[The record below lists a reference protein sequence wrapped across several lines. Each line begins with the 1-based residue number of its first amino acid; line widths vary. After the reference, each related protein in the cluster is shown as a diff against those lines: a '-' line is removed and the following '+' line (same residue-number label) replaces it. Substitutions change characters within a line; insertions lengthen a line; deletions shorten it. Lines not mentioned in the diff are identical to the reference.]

1 MSKRRCWQRE
11 GAAGRAPT
19 QTTVKCKMR
28 QGQGSKR
35 SRNRGGN
42 RRGGGRQ
49 QSLDSNG
56 PSVRV
61 RGSAQ
66 QIHEKYLTLAR
77 DASSSG
83 DRVSAE
89 NYSQHAEH
97 YHRVLAVEAEQREQR
112 NNQQT
117 GRHQRPN
124 GRDND
129 VAKTEAPVKVEA
141 KAMADSSA
149 ETSVAIEL
157 NDGAVEDEKPIRPI
171 KKATKFKKTDD
182 TLKNPE
188 EDVGSIE
195 KPRSAAAD

>member
-1 MSKRRCWQRE
+1 
-11 GAAGRAPT
+11 
-19 QTTVKCKMR
+19 MR

-112 NNQQT
+112 EQRNNQQT

-124 GRDND
+124 GRDDD
-129 VAKTEAPVKVEA
+129 VSKSDASANL
-141 KAMADSSA
+141 DSSIA
-149 ETSVAIEL
+149 QGDLGEPK
-157 NDGAVEDEKPIRPI
+157 DGAGAEKRSI
-171 KKATKFKKTDD
+171 KPLQKAKKSKSSDNS
-182 TLKNPE
+182 LKDPE
-188 EDVGSIE
+188 EDLASPE
-195 KPRSAAAD
+195 NPRSAAAD

>member
-1 MSKRRCWQRE
+1 MISGCLEQYCWNSE
-11 GAAGRAPT
+11 GAAGKTPT
-19 QTTVKCKMR
+19 QTTAKCKMR

-97 YHRVLAVEAEQREQR
+97 YHRVLAAEAEQREQR

-124 GRDND
+124 GRDDYVSKSDDAAN
-129 VAKTEAPVKVEA
+129 V
-141 KAMADSSA
+141 DSSTALGDSSEPKDESGA
-149 ETSVAIEL
+149 E
-157 NDGAVEDEKPIRPI
+157 EKSI
-171 KKATKFKKTDD
+171 KSLQKAKKSKKFKTS
-182 TLKNPE
+182 LKDSE
-188 EDVGSIE
+188 EDLASPE
-195 KPRSAAAD
+195 NPRSAVAD

>member
-1 MSKRRCWQRE
+1 
-11 GAAGRAPT
+11 
-19 QTTVKCKMR
+19 MR

-112 NNQQT
+112 EQRNNQQT

-124 GRDND
+124 GRDDD
-129 VAKTEAPVKVEA
+129 VSKSDASANL
-141 KAMADSSA
+141 DSSA
-149 ETSVAIEL
+149 TPGDSGEPK
-157 NDGAVEDEKPIRPI
+157 DGSGAERRSIKPLQKA
-171 KKATKFKKTDD
+171 KKSKKSDNS
-182 TLKNPE
+182 LKDPE
-188 EDVGSIE
+188 EDLASPE
-195 KPRSAAAD
+195 NPRSAAAD

>member
-1 MSKRRCWQRE
+1 
-11 GAAGRAPT
+11 
-19 QTTVKCKMR
+19 MR

-124 GRDND
+124 GRDD
-129 VAKTEAPVKVEA
+129 GASKSDASAKSDAPA
-141 KAMADSSA
+141 DFDSSA
-149 ETSVAIEL
+149 APGGATEPK
-157 NDGAVEDEKPIRPI
+157 DGAEAERRSIKPL
-171 KKATKFKKTDD
+171 KKAIKSKKSDD
-182 TLKNPE
+182 SLKGSEEYLASAENPQN
-188 EDVGSIE
+188 
-195 KPRSAAAD
+195 AAAD

>member
-1 MSKRRCWQRE
+1 
-11 GAAGRAPT
+11 
-19 QTTVKCKMR
+19 MR

-124 GRDND
+124 GRDD
-129 VAKTEAPVKVEA
+129 
-141 KAMADSSA
+141 DSSKSDPSA
-149 ETSVAIEL
+149 DLDSSTALSDSSEPK
-157 NDGAVEDEKPIRPI
+157 DGAGAEGSSLKPPQKAKKSKRPDKSLKDSDEDL
-171 KKATKFKKTDD
+171 A
-182 TLKNPE
+182 LPE
-188 EDVGSIE
+188 N
-195 KPRSAAAD
+195 PRSTAAD